1 MKNIIFICHGSICR
15 SPAAE
20 MIMKSLTNEFNV
32 TSRAVSFEE
41 IGNDIYPP
49 MKREL
54 IKRGIPL
61 QRHSASRI
69 TKEDYENADYIF
81 YMDSSNKYYLSRLFN
96 DFDNKIL
103 PIFHFTPEIDEIED
117 PWYTDN
123 YVKVVDQIT
132 KCVKDIIN
140 NI

>member
-1 MKNIIFICHGSICR
+1 
-15 SPAAE
+15 
-20 MIMKSLTNEFNV
+20 MKSLTNEFNI

-61 QRHSASRI
+61 ERHSASRI

-96 DFDNKIL
+96 DFGNKIL